1 MPSSTRTAL
10 TGTNVAIV
18 VGTLTRPAEHRPLPS
33 GQHVIVL
40 DLTVRLPGGPAE
52 SVPVAWPDGAT
63 AATGWPV
70 GTEVLVVG
78 RVRRRFFRAGG
89 VTQSRTEVVAT
100 DATLTRRAAS
110 ARKVVQRALDDLVP
124 ISA

>member
-1 MPSSTRTAL
+1 MSSTTHTAL
-10 TGTNVAIV
+10 TGTNVAIL
-18 VGTLTRPAEHRPLPS
+18 VGTLSRPAEHRTLPS
-33 GQHVIVL
+33 GDHLIVL
-40 DLTVRLPGGPAE
+40 DLTVRPPEGPAE
-52 SVPVAWPDGAT
+52 SVPVAWPDGSAAAT
-63 AATGWPV
+63 AWPV

-89 VTQSRTEVVAT
+89 ATQSRTEVVAT

-110 ARKVVQRALDDLVP
+110 ARKAVQRALDDLTP